1 MTPGAGAVRGL
12 RVVDLSRVLAGP
24 LCAQML
30 ADHGADVVKVEAPGG
45 DETRRWGPPFTD
57 ESRTSSAYYEGLNRS
72 KANITL
78 DLRSTEGRSVL
89 VDLLAGADVV
99 VENFK
104 AGTLERWGLGS
115 DTVLGERFPRLVH
128 CRITGYGVDGP
139 LGGLP
144 GYDAA
149 LQAYG
154 GLMSVNGEPDGDPL
168 RVGVPIVDM
177 MAAHQAFAGILLALL
192 ERSVSGRG
200 QLVDITLLDAVL
212 SMLHPHSATHL
223 RSGEVPQRTGA
234 AHPTVA
240 PYQVFPTAAGG
251 RLFVAAASDGQFAA
265 LVDVLGRPDLAG
277 QDRFRHNRDR
287 MAHRAELV
295 AELTALTT
303 GRSADELGEALGAR
317 GVPAS
322 PVHDVAEALRAAQT
336 RHRGMVV
343 ADGDYRGMGV
353 PISLSRSG
361 SVPPRAPVPQ
371 GADTDAVLAG
381 LGYGAERIAH
391 LRGSGALGPVLAGAV
406 HPAAVVGAGG

>member
-1 MTPGAGAVRGL
+1 VSAGAGAVRGL
-12 RVVDLSRVLAGP
+12 RVLDLSRILAGP
-24 LCAQML
+24 FCAQML
-30 ADHGADVVKVEAPGG
+30 ADHGADVVKVEAPNG

-57 ESRTSSAYYEGLNRS
+57 ESRTSSAYYEGLNRN

-78 DLRSTEGRSVL
+78 DLRSEAAREVL
-89 VDLLAGADVV
+89 LELVAEADVV

-104 AGTLERWGLGS
+104 AGTMERWGLGYE
-115 DTVLGERFPRLVH
+115 TVLADRFPRLVY

-144 GYDAA
+144 GYDAV

-212 SMLHPHSATHL
+212 TLLHPHSAGHL
-223 RSGEVPQRTGA
+223 RSGIVPQRTGA
-234 AHPTVA
+234 AHPTVT
-240 PYQVFPTAAGG
+240 PYQVFATAGGG
-251 RLFVAAASDGQFAA
+251 RLFVAAATDGQFAA
-265 LVDVLGRPDLAG
+265 LTGVLGRPDLAT
-277 QDRFRHNRDR
+277 QERYRHNRDR
-287 MAHRAELV
+287 TANRPELV
-295 AELTALTT
+295 AELQALMLRRTAE
-303 GRSADELGEALGAR
+303 DLGEALVAA
-317 GVPAS
+317 GVPAA

-343 ADGDYRGMGV
+343 EAGDYRGIGV
-353 PISLSRSG
+353 PITLSRSG
-361 SVPPRAPVPQ
+361 AVPPRPPAAPGV
-371 GADTDAVLAG
+371 DTDAVLAR
-381 LGYGAERIAH
+381 LGRSADEIVQ
-391 LRGSGALGPVLAGAV
+391 LRRSGALGPAPDRLPPVELENTATG
-406 HPAAVVGAGG
+406 